1 MFKSVPRVL
10 AALGPALVYI
20 FAGIAVIH
28 GNLSIGSVV
37 TLAALLPKLSEPIR
51 AYSGFYIDINVVEK
65 IGEKF
70 QQFLSAPREI
80 QYDLP
85 EREMAFDTVEFAD
98 VSLKN
103 ERGTVLDGISFRIEK
118 GEKNSDRWRNRLW
131 ENHAVKDDRRIGEP
145 KRRNSNGW
153 RGKYCR
159 NQLPTATGAYPGNPA
174 GKLCV

>member
-80 QYDLP
+80 P
-85 EREMAFDTVEFAD
+85 VRFA
-98 VSLKN
+98 
-103 ERGTVLDGISFRIEK
+103 GTG
-118 GEKNSDRWRNRLW
+118 
-131 ENHAVKDDRRIGEP
+131 
-145 KRRNSNGW
+145 NG
-153 RGKYCR
+153 
-159 NQLPTATGAYPGNPA
+159 
-174 GKLCV
+174 V

>member
-1 MFKSVPRVL
+1 M
-10 AALGPALVYI
+10 
-20 FAGIAVIH
+20 
-28 GNLSIGSVV
+28 

-98 VSLKN
+98 VSLKMN
-103 ERGTVLDGISFRIEK
+103 AERCSMAFLFGLKK
-118 GEKNSDRWRNRLW
+118 GKNSDRWRNRLW